1 MYDLLQNKQNADK
14 MNLDSRFL
22 SFNAAKWGVKILIIV
37 LALIVF
43 QLPLYLVGN
52 LSSTRQQLAETV
64 QNEIA
69 TKWGREQNIKL
80 LPGTD
85 VEKYDVEITPEIRYR
100 GIYQAAVYTSVI
112 KITAEYPKQETRTL
126 HSANN
131 NCIAVTA
138 EYQKPGTM
146 TGRIIVPD
154 KTAVTSVSVTVNGKP
169 VTVDYDLNFP
179 LEKEACKCEITMTLR
194 GSGKLTVCPNAQK
207 SSVKFSGKWDSP
219 SFIGDFLP
227 EKREIKD
234 GRFSSV
240 WNLNQHNKDAVVG
253 VNFCIAAGTYQ
264 QFERCLTYAT
274 FFLLVFF
281 FTLVAAELITK
292 VRICSLQYLI
302 AAAAPVL
309 FYLMT
314 LAFSEKVGFTA
325 GYIISAT
332 VIVAMVT
339 MYARLFLGRMLP
351 AAVMG
356 IIFACSYLLNF
367 IILRMED
374 YSLLTGTIVLA
385 IILGVL
391 MVLTG
396 KINNK
401 TPEQQ

>member
-80 LPGTD
+80 LPGAD

-112 KITAEYPKQETRTL
+112 KITAEYPKQD
-126 HSANN
+126 
-131 NCIAVTA
+131 
-138 EYQKPGTM
+138 TM
-146 TGRIIVPD
+146 TGKIILSD
-154 KTAVTSVSVTVNGKP
+154 KTAVTSVSVAVNGKP
-169 VTVDYDLNFP
+169 VTVDDDLSFP

-194 GSGKLTVCPNAQK
+194 GSGKLTVCPNAPK

-240 WNLNQHNKDAVVG
+240 WNLNQYNKDAVVG

-264 QFERCLTYAT
+264 QFERCLTYAP